1 MQVQIKLDSVHEAAS
16 AYVDAAKCYQK
27 TSKTGG

>member
-16 AYVDAAKCYQK
+16 AYVEAAKCYQK